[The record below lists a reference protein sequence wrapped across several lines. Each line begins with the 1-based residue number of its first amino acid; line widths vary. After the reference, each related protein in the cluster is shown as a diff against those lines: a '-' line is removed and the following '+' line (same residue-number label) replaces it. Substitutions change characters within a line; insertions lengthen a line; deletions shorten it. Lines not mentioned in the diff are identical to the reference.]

1 MKNYKICLKGKY
13 DRHPERQEIKE
24 THMPLEVEEI
34 LHIDIFSTD
43 KKFFLTC
50 VDIFSKFAVV
60 QPIASKQLLKIFS
73 NAKTIF
79 CYTEKL
85 LNLETINSNITT
97 VNSPPLHSV
106 LKGQVERFHSSMS
119 EIARC
124 LKLQKQIVDTVE
136 LILQATIEYNKT
148 IHSVTERK
156 PIEVMSPASLELNL
170 EIRNKIAKAQGE
182 MLEVHNKNKQNTVF
196 EVGEKVFVKNCKRLG
211 NKLSPL

>member
-1 MKNYKICLKGKY
+1 
-13 DRHPERQEIKE
+13 
-24 THMPLEVEEI
+24 
-34 LHIDIFSTD
+34 
-43 KKFFLTC
+43 
-50 VDIFSKFAVV
+50 
-60 QPIASKQLLKIFS
+60 
-73 NAKTIF
+73 
-79 CYTEKL
+79 
-85 LNLETINSNITT
+85 
-97 VNSPPLHSV
+97 
-106 LKGQVERFHSSMS
+106 MS

-211 NKLSPL
+211 NKLSPLYEEADVEQDLGTTIKDKVVHKNNLRKF